1 MYMKNAQIASKVQ
14 GQADRTS
21 LFSRPSFT
29 FDSDRPQNTGDS
41 NYIRCKDF
49 SVGCGARLGARSG
62 FTLMELVVY
71 IAIMGIVVIVAGQAF
86 SNSTKFRVRNQSM
99 IEANEVA
106 GNISAII
113 RDDVAQ
119 MGAKSSKETPGAA
132 ASDEFSSVYS
142 DVYMNPATDE
152 PAKRDSSSF
161 KLVETNDRSDLT
173 LRRLRYDSDGHY
185 VSVEEV
191 RWFVE
196 NDELKRSCW
205 TVAKKSG
212 VALAADD
219 PCAKTAKN
227 DAISVV
233 IADGVTSFKIEAGKP
248 KIKEDSLQM
257 FPRTGNMFM
266 LIPRYGENHYNI
278 MNVENDSTSSRLS
291 GFALNYD
298 KFNNKLMDAANDPET
313 VEKNQ
318 LFAAEYENVENL
330 QGNTWKTI
338 CSADK
343 NHFTFDSLVVYEISF
358 KMPPPPI
365 RNAMEMFTPG
375 RDFLA
380 VGFRDNEGNKSPY
393 LKDFLFYPPTTQ
405 EALGRERKMRF
416 SVPQKVEGQC
426 LTFTFVSYS
435 PVTSEGTMFID
446 DLKLKRVAT
455 VYDPEFP
462 YWNTEGPSNIVQKKN
477 VKAFKITLTVQRNGE
492 GGVVETVIPTPSNG
506 PKD

>member
-1 MYMKNAQIASKVQ
+1 MYMKNAQIAFKVQ

-49 SVGCGARLGARSG
+49 SVGCGARLGARGG

-119 MGAKSSKETPGAA
+119 MGAKSSKETQGAA

-152 PAKRDSSSF
+152 LAKRDSSSF

-196 NDELKRSCW
+196 GSELKRSCW
-205 TVAKKSG
+205 TVAKKAG
-212 VALAADD
+212 LDLAADD
-219 PCAKTAKN
+219 PCAKTSKS
-227 DAISVV
+227 DASEVV
-233 IADGVTSFKIEAGKP
+233 IADGVTSFNIVAGKP
-248 KIKEDSLQM
+248 KFEEEDIQM
-257 FPRTGNMFM
+257 FPPTGDQFM

-278 MNVENDSTSSRLS
+278 MNVENDGTSSRLS

-298 KFNNKLMDAANDPET
+298 KFNNKLMDAASDPET

-318 LFAAEYENVENL
+318 LYAAEFVTIAEVS
-330 QGNTWKTI
+330 GSTWKTI

-462 YWNTEGPSNIVQKKN
+462 YWDTEENSNIVEKKN

>member
-1 MYMKNAQIASKVQ
+1 
-14 GQADRTS
+14 
-21 LFSRPSFT
+21 
-29 FDSDRPQNTGDS
+29 
-41 NYIRCKDF
+41 
-49 SVGCGARLGARSG
+49 
-62 FTLMELVVY
+62 MELVVY

-142 DVYMNPATDE
+142 DVYMNPATD
-152 PAKRDSSSF
+152 DSSSF
-161 KLVETNDRSDLT
+161 KLVETNGQSDLT
-173 LRRLRYDSDGHY
+173 LRRVRYDSDGKY

-227 DAISVV
+227 DAVEVV
-233 IADGVTSFKIEAGKP
+233 IADGVKSFKIEAGKP
-248 KIKEDSLQM
+248 KIKEGSLQM
-257 FPRTGNMFM
+257 FPPSGDMFM
-266 LIPRYGENHYNI
+266 LVQRYGENHYNL
-278 MNVENDSTSSRLS
+278 MSVENSGTSSRLS

-298 KFNNKLMDAANDPET
+298 KFNNKLMDAASDPET

-318 LFAAEYENVENL
+318 LYAAEFVTIAEVS
-330 QGNTWKTI
+330 GSTWKTI

-416 SVPQKVEGQC
+416 SVPRKVEGQC
-426 LTFTFVSYS
+426 LTFNFVSYS
-435 PVTSEGTMFID
+435 PVTSEGTIFID
-446 DLKLKRVAT
+446 DLKLKKVAT
-455 VYDPEFP
+455 ANYEFP
-462 YWNTEGPSNIVQKKN
+462 EAGWNTEGPSNIVQKKN

>member
-1 MYMKNAQIASKVQ
+1 
-14 GQADRTS
+14 
-21 LFSRPSFT
+21 
-29 FDSDRPQNTGDS
+29 
-41 NYIRCKDF
+41 
-49 SVGCGARLGARSG
+49 
-62 FTLMELVVY
+62 MELVVY

-227 DAISVV
+227 DAVEVV

-257 FPRTGNMFM
+257 FPPTGNKFM

-298 KFNNKLMDAANDPET
+298 KFNNKLMDAASDPET

-318 LFAAEYENVENL
+318 LYAAEFETIAEAEAEAS
-330 QGNTWKTI
+330 GSTWKTI

-435 PVTSEGTMFID
+435 PVTSEGTLFID
-446 DLKLKRVAT
+446 DLKLKKVAT
-455 VYDPEFP
+455 ANYEFP
-462 YWNTEGPSNIVQKKN
+462 EAGWNTEGPSNIVQKKN

>member
-1 MYMKNAQIASKVQ
+1 
-14 GQADRTS
+14 
-21 LFSRPSFT
+21 
-29 FDSDRPQNTGDS
+29 
-41 NYIRCKDF
+41 
-49 SVGCGARLGARSG
+49 
-62 FTLMELVVY
+62 MELVVY

-119 MGAKSSKETPGAA
+119 MGAKSSKETQGAA

-152 PAKRDSSSF
+152 DSSSF
-161 KLVETNDRSDLT
+161 KLDTLNGQSDLT
-173 LRRLRYDSDGHY
+173 LRRVRYDSDGKY

-233 IADGVTSFKIEAGKP
+233 IADGVKSFKIEAGKP

-257 FPRTGNMFM
+257 FPPSGDMFM
-266 LIPRYGENHYNI
+266 LVQRYGENHYNL
-278 MNVENDSTSSRLS
+278 MSVENSGTSSRLS

-298 KFNNKLMDAANDPET
+298 KFNNKLMDAASDPET

-318 LFAAEYENVENL
+318 LYAAEFETIAEAEAS
-330 QGNTWKTI
+330 GSIWKTK

-435 PVTSEGTMFID
+435 PVTSEGTLFID
-446 DLKLKRVAT
+446 DLKLKKVAT
-455 VYDPEFP
+455 ANYTFDD
-462 YWNTEGPSNIVQKKN
+462 WDTEDPSNIVQKKN